1 MAKPFVLGRRPE
13 SRTTQRG
20 AAIGGSARTPRVGM
34 TQSDLQAQGE
44 KYGWTAHP
52 LTMLEINQMSS
63 AELRW
68 QEEFNAENL
77 ENVFTIEA
85 NKRNN
90 QAVKKTMDARRIWEG
105 KVTEEE
111 SAAHCAAAHKAGTEF
126 ANRYPGFVRQT
137 ENAKAIAAYMQSH
150 DLDATKLR
158 SYLEAYTDLA
168 MQGLITL
175 SPRDAGI
182 GLEARL
188 SGNELKSYPRL

>member
-13 SRTTQRG
+13 SSRTQIG

-34 TQSDLQAQGE
+34 TPSDLQAQGE

-77 ENVFTIEA
+77 EKVFTIEA

-90 QAVKKTMDARRIWEG
+90 QAVKKTMDARRMWEG
-105 KVTEEE
+105 QTSEQEN
-111 SAAHCAAAHKAGTEF
+111 AAAYAAADEF
-126 ANRYPGFVRQT
+126 ANR
-137 ENAKAIAAYMQSH
+137 
-150 DLDATKLR
+150 
-158 SYLEAYTDLA
+158 
-168 MQGLITL
+168 
-175 SPRDAGI
+175 
-182 GLEARL
+182 
-188 SGNELKSYPRL
+188 